1 MGMIVQRL
9 FEQMSRALQE
19 NEELRDKVKDLEYW
33 RDTSATQ
40 QRMLSEDLKAVKDKL
55 VSLI

>member
-1 MGMIVQRL
+1 MIVQRL